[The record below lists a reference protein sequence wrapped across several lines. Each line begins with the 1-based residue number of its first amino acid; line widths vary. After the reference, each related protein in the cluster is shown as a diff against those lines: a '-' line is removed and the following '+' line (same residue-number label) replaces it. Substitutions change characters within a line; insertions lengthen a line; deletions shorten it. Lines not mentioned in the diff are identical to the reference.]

1 MTDDFISSD
10 RGLSGAHRH
19 QLQAFAGT
27 VIPASADYGVP
38 GADDPAIAADIART
52 AEGSAGAVAEALD
65 ALDALAR
72 QQRRAAFTDLD
83 EAGRL
88 TAARAFR
95 SAQPSVAVTLLVLVA
110 QCYYRDD
117 RVMASLGMEPRA
129 PFPEGFEL
137 EQGDWSLLDPVR
149 KRDSMV
155 RDA

>member
-10 RGLSGAHRH
+10 RGLSGAHRR
-19 QLQAFAGT
+19 QLRAFAGT
-27 VIPASADYGVP
+27 MIPPSADYGVP
-38 GADDPAIAADIART
+38 GADDPTIAADIVAT
-52 AEGSAGAVAEALD
+52 GEGSAAAVAQALD

-72 QQRRAAFTDLD
+72 QQGDDAFADLD

-88 TAARAFR
+88 AAATAFR
-95 SAQPSVAVTLLVLVA
+95 SSHRSVAVTLIALVA

-149 KRDSMV
+149 ARDSMV